1 MQIGVQLSH
10 LHWLGSLEKKSLRN
24 QVERRG
30 LGVLGGTSGLLGSAE
45 AVVTLI
51 CHQRLVAISPQG
63 GLARPPTGWVGGRW
77 TGLFWFWRQG
87 LESLAVSKPQT
98 PPPSKHFPLRQQ
110 SPWLP
115 SQPLPLASSFLHP
128 LVAFWL
134 GKTCPSISF
143 LPSLSILL
151 SFFLPVLVLCS
162 FMID

>member
-1 MQIGVQLSH
+1 MMARFLTRSSALNQHHMEDLSQMH
-10 LHWLGSLEKKSLRN
+10 LPSSSRAMPFLYLSY
-24 QVERRG
+24 
-30 LGVLGGTSGLLGSAE
+30 
-45 AVVTLI
+45 
-51 CHQRLVAISPQG
+51 
-63 GLARPPTGWVGGRW
+63 
-77 TGLFWFWRQG
+77 
-87 LESLAVSKPQT
+87 VS
-98 PPPSKHFPLRQQ
+98 
-110 SPWLP
+110 WLP